1 MGATTRCCLSQ
12 NTLILIRMDITVMI
26 LTFNEEP
33 NIRRTL
39 EKLSWAG
46 EVVVI
51 DSGSTDGTLD
61 ILREHANVRI
71 FTRAFDTFAKQCN
84 YGLEQVRTEWVLSLD
99 ADYVLTPAFVEELHQ
114 LEPVEELAGWKARFV
129 YCVHGRRL
137 RSSLYPPRSVL
148 YRRKLACYEDDG
160 HGHRVSLKGNVQM
173 LKSSI
178 LHDDRKPLSRW
189 FSAQIAYAEREAL
202 KLGAASPHE
211 LNQADRL
218 RRMIWCAPLL
228 VLVYTLFLKGLILDG
243 WPGCFYVFQ
252 RMLAETLLS
261 LRLLEQKWM
270 PSKVEIK

>member
-1 MGATTRCCLSQ
+1 
-12 NTLILIRMDITVMI
+12 MI

-46 EVVVI
+46 DIVVI

-61 ILREHANVRI
+61 ILLEHANVRV
-71 FTRAFDTFAKQCN
+71 FTRAFDSFANQCN

-99 ADYVLTPAFVEELHQ
+99 ADYVLTPAFVEELHM
-114 LEPVEELAGWKARFV
+114 LEPVEDLAGWKTRFV
-129 YCVHGRRL
+129 YCVHGRHL

-160 HGHRVSLKGNVQM
+160 HGHRVSLTGSVQM

-178 LHDDRKPLSRW
+178 LHDDRKPLRRW
-189 FSAQIAYAEREAL
+189 FVAQISYAEREAL
-202 KLGAASPHE
+202 KLGAASPQE

-243 WPGCFYVFQ
+243 WPGWFYSFQ

-261 LRLLEQKWM
+261 LRLLEQKWL
-270 PSKVEIK
+270 STKWEGI

>member
-1 MGATTRCCLSQ
+1 
-12 NTLILIRMDITVMI
+12 MDITVMI
-26 LTFNEEP
+26 LTFNEAP

-71 FTRAFDTFAKQCN
+71 FTRAFDTFANQCN

-99 ADYVLTPAFVEELHQ
+99 ADYVLTPAFVEELQ
-114 LEPVEELAGWKARFV
+114 TLEPVEEQAGWKARFV

-148 YRRKLACYEDDG
+148 YRQKLARYEDDG
-160 HGHRVSLKGNVQM
+160 HGHRVSLKGSVQM
-173 LKSSI
+173 LKASI

-189 FSAQIAYAEREAL
+189 FAAQIAYAEREAL
-202 KLGAASPHE
+202 KLGAASPQE
-211 LNQADRL
+211 LNLADRL
-218 RRMIWCAPLL
+218 RRVIWCAPLL

-243 WPGCFYVFQ
+243 WPGWFYAFQ

-261 LRLLEQKWM
+261 LRLLEQRWM
-270 PSKVEIK
+270 SSKDEII

>member
-1 MGATTRCCLSQ
+1 
-12 NTLILIRMDITVMI
+12 MDITVMI
-26 LTFNEEP
+26 LTFNEAP

-39 EKLSWAG
+39 EKLTWAG
-46 EVVVI
+46 DIVVI

-61 ILREHANVRI
+61 ILREHANVRVL
-71 FTRAFDTFAKQCN
+71 TRVFDTFANQCN
-84 YGLEQVRTEWVLSLD
+84 YGLEHVRTEWVLSLD
-99 ADYVLTPAFVEELHQ
+99 ADYVLTPAFVDELHN
-114 LEPVEELAGWKARFV
+114 LEPRDGQAGWKAQFI

-160 HGHRVSLKGNVQM
+160 HGHRVSLKGSVQM

-189 FSAQIAYAEREAL
+189 FTAQITYANHEAL
-202 KLGAASPHE
+202 KLGVASPQE
-211 LNQADRL
+211 LNRADRI

-228 VLVYTLFLKGLILDG
+228 VLVYTLFLKRLILDG
-243 WPGCFYVFQ
+243 WPGWFYAFQ

-270 PSKVEIK
+270 SSKDGSI